1 MSGAGPSRRGSLVAL
16 LVIRVM
22 VTIGLF
28 ISHRLRNAATIQD
41 CVISGRSNCATIETT
56 RRPG

>member
-16 LVIRVM
+16 LVIVVM
-22 VTIGLF
+22 VAIGLF
-28 ISHRLRNAATIQD
+28 ISHRLRDAATIQD
-41 CVISGRSNCATIETT
+41 CVSSGRSNCATIETI

>member
-1 MSGAGPSRRGSLVAL
+1 MSGAGPSRRGSLMAL
-16 LVIRVM
+16 LVIRAM

-28 ISHRLRNAATIQD
+28 ISHRLRDAAAIQD
-41 CVISGRSNCATIETT
+41 RVSSGRSNCKTIETI